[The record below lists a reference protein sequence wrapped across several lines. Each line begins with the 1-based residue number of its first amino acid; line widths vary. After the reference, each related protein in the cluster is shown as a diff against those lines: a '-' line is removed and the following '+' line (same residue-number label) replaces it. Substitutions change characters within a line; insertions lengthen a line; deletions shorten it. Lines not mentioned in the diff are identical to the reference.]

1 MVESSKA
8 KSRKERNDRPQSH
21 SNKWYSFS
29 SAETA
34 RIKGKKDE
42 LERLKIEEEEEKK
55 WNKEQEIKFAPVD
68 KNDSRKLA
76 KQREAEEKEQR
87 AK

>member
-1 MVESSKA
+1 MVESHKT
-8 KSRKERNDRPQSH
+8 KSRKVRNDRPESH

-42 LERLKIEEEEEKK
+42 IKRQKIEEEEEKK
-55 WNKEQEIKFAPVD
+55 WEKEQDIKFAPVD
-68 KNDSRKLA
+68 KNDSRKLT
-76 KQREAEEKEQR
+76 KQKEAEE
-87 AK
+87 